1 MCGYLGYISTKKIET
16 NHLLKCNKLIEC
28 RGPDNL
34 KIEEFSDNYLEYQ
47 LIFNRL
53 SILDLTPEANQP
65 MFNENQSI
73 SVMFNGEIY
82 NHKSLR
88 NHLEKKEIFF
98 KTSHSDTEVVLKG
111 LENEGLDFI
120 KKLEGQFAITFIDK
134 NKKRFI

>member
-1 MCGYLGYISTKKIET
+1 MQ
-16 NHLLKCNKLIEC
+16 
-28 RGPDNL
+28 RPDNL

-88 NHLEKKEIFF
+88 NYLEKKKYFLRQVI
-98 KTSHSDTEVVLKG
+98 L
-111 LENEGLDFI
+111 I
-120 KKLEGQFAITFIDK
+120 RKLC
-134 NKKRFI
+134 

>member
-53 SILDLTPEANQP
+53 SILDLTQK
-65 MFNENQSI
+65 QI
-73 SVMFNGEIY
+73 SQCLMKINLF
-82 NHKSLR
+82 L
-88 NHLEKKEIFF
+88 
-98 KTSHSDTEVVLKG
+98 
-111 LENEGLDFI
+111 
-120 KKLEGQFAITFIDK
+120 
-134 NKKRFI
+134 